1 MTISTKSEMRDP
13 SPPTF
18 IYQGNFSGRVRCFI
32 EWLLPK
38 ELSPEEIP
46 FPHLIKLLLL
56 KAVGLAFLIPT
67 TFGNDSL
74 LFEISSE
81 ATSIY

>member
-1 MTISTKSEMRDP
+1 MAIA
-13 SPPTF
+13 
-18 IYQGNFSGRVRCFI
+18 QGA
-32 EWLLPK
+32 
-38 ELSPEEIP
+38 LSPEEIP

-56 KAVGLAFLIPT
+56 KAMSLAFLIPT

>member
-1 MTISTKSEMRDP
+1 MESEVLYRMA
-13 SPPTF
+13 
-18 IYQGNFSGRVRCFI
+18 IAQGA
-32 EWLLPK
+32 
-38 ELSPEEIP
+38 LSPEEIP

-56 KAVGLAFLIPT
+56 KAMSLAFLIPT